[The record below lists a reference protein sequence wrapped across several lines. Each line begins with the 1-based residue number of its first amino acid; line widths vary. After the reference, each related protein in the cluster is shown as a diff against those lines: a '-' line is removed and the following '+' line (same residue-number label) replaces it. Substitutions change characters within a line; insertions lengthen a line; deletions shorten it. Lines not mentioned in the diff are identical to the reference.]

1 MWNQALHSEAR
12 GSALHL
18 LWWSRYLYTSCST
31 VDSDPVPHAH
41 SCACVCYESPAQWVL
56 RRHRQSGVARLTR
69 LVVGTDAVVQ
79 SSLELGGVLSLSY
92 CADGSSF
99 PSLSAACV
107 RDRWPHPLW
116 LSRPRPAPGLFVHCR
131 LRPPPQPTS
140 WLTTLNLP
148 INHQLLLTS

>member
-18 LWWSRYLYTSCST
+18 LWWSRYFYSTCST
-31 VDSDPVPHAH
+31 DDSDPVPHAH
-41 SCACVCYESPAQWVL
+41 SCACVCYESPAPWVL

-79 SSLELGGVLSLSY
+79 SSLQLGGVLSLSY
-92 CADGSSF
+92 CADGSSLPF
-99 PSLSAACV
+99 PVSGVCPWQMASSPLAFPAQTSA
-107 RDRWPHPLW
+107 
-116 LSRPRPAPGLFVHCR
+116 RPSSCR
-131 LRPPPQPTS
+131 IRPPPQPTS
-140 WLTTLNLP
+140 WSTTLNLP